1 MRWWEVIKK
10 NIGHITLT
18 GMAADGWRRQVLADM
33 RTAEANK
40 KAEELEKSKA
50 MEENSLANRTRDI
63 LKEDQEVKLTGY
75 TIDARDSFNAY
86 IKAKNSE
93 DIIKDKIDKNNFSPG
108 ETKEIL
114 TNDLKRH
121 KQETEQLREI
131 SEAKS
136 DVLFKYAL
144 EVKKS
149 DSFDWLS
156 SLIDNYQHYLNSLL
170 LDQKVALV
178 NVIGYIALLNTSISI
193 LLILGGNHIIQL
205 LNLDGKF
212 PWLSKI
218 LRARAKVITIY
229 LRIYIIIYF
238 LVLFGYLGLNIY
250 MLVWRG

>member
-1 MRWWEVIKK
+1 
-10 NIGHITLT
+10 
-18 GMAADGWRRQVLADM
+18 M

-86 IKAKNSE
+86 IKATNSE

-149 DSFDWLS
+149 DSFNWLS

-212 PWLSKI
+212 P
-218 LRARAKVITIY
+218 
-229 LRIYIIIYF
+229 
-238 LVLFGYLGLNIY
+238 
-250 MLVWRG
+250 